1 MSVFSIMQTKCHD
14 PSCHKKRRMKEK
26 KNSRVKA
33 GVHVQVFV
41 QLLIIILLTSYLS
54 FSLLALKVF
63 SFVVLWNFYVY
74 THVFLCTYMSFSCFY
89 FGSFV
94 SVCIFFCF
102 ISPFLFSVLFYF
114 ILLLAQIEILD

>member
-26 KNSRVKA
+26 KNSCVKA

-94 SVCIFFCF
+94 SVCIFFLLYFPFSVFCF
-102 ISPFLFSVLFYF
+102 VLFYF
-114 ILLLAQIEILD
+114 IINF